1 MVLAMANRSENS
13 DIYQPLRLLR
23 FGIELRRMVESDKEI
38 VRHGRNQ
45 DFVRKNHVYREIIT
59 EEEQDKWFDE
69 MNRKEHYVFIVI
81 HDGKRIGVV
90 YLRDIPENR
99 ASSTCG
105 LFFWDDDYIATR
117 IPVFAALLA
126 LDFASYYCEVQRI
139 DSIVLKNNTA
149 GIKMYTFFGFE
160 LREKDADSYLIT
172 IDRDT
177 YLQKRDGLINF
188 IKRAVKNKAEHELR
202 VSGSQGPLNYDIVN
216 TFLENSATAK
226 I

>member
-1 MVLAMANRSENS
+1 MAIQNENT
-13 DIYQPLRLLR
+13 DTYQPLTLLR

-38 VRHGRNQ
+38 VRQGRNK
-45 DFVRKNHVYREIIT
+45 DFVRENHVYRQIIT

-69 MNRKEHYVFIVI
+69 MNQKEHYVFIVI

-105 LFFWDDDYIATR
+105 LFFWDDDYISTR

-139 DSIVLKNNTA
+139 DSIVLKSNTA
-149 GIKMYTFFGFE
+149 GIKMYTFFGFD
-160 LREKDADSYLIT
+160 LQEKDADSYLIS

-177 YLQKRDGLINF
+177 YLEKRDSLINF

-202 VSGSQGPLNYDIVN
+202 VSGSQGPFNYDIVN
-216 TFLENSATAK
+216 TFLANCATAS